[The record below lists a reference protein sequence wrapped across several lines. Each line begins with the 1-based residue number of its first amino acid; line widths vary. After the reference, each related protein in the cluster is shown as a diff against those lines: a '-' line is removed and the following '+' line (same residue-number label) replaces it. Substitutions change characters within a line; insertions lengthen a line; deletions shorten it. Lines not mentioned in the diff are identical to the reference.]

1 MHKTTSK
8 ETSFESKGGYGQKG
22 TKKIGIDPTAR
33 DRIIREYAQKIKF
46 MGYRLSY
53 RLQPNIDI
61 DDLIS
66 AGVIGLMDAMEKYDP
81 SRETLFKTY
90 AEFRIR
96 GAMLDEIR
104 SMDWVPRSVK
114 EKAGLL
120 HRTMSQLE
128 KKHGRAPTEEEIAK
142 ALSMSLEEYQEFS
155 LRASGMAM
163 ISIEDLGIGEDGD
176 RDILECIGEEEQRDP
191 LTLLLTEDTKQ
202 TLVEAIE
209 NLPEK
214 ERKVVSLYYYNEL
227 TMKEI
232 GKVLSVTESRVS
244 QIHTQAMLRLQ
255 GKLKRWKEE
264 HGQ

>member
-1 MHKTTSK
+1 MQKTLPK
-8 ETSFESKGGYGQKG
+8 ELPYRAQQGYSRKKGG
-22 TKKIGIDPTAR
+22 KIGIDPSAQ
-33 DRIIREYAQKIKF
+33 DKIIREYAQKVKF
-46 MGYRLSY
+46 MAYRLSY

-66 AGVIGLMDAMEKYDP
+66 SGVIGLMDAMEKYDP

-104 SMDWVPRSVK
+104 SMDWIPRSVK

-120 HRTMSQLE
+120 HRTMAQLE
-128 KKHGRAPTEEEIAK
+128 KKLGRAPQEEELAK
-142 ALSMSLEEYQEFS
+142 ALSMTLEEYQEFT

-163 ISIEDLGIGEDGD
+163 ISIEDLGGGEEGD
-176 RDILECIGEEEQRDP
+176 RDILECIGEEEKRDP
-191 LTLLLTEDTKQ
+191 LTLLLSEDTKQ
-202 TLVEAIE
+202 VLVGAIE
-209 NLPEK
+209 ALPEK

-232 GKVLSVTESRVS
+232 GKVLNVTESRVS
-244 QIHTQAMLRLQ
+244 QIHTQAMMRLQ
-255 GKLKRWKEE
+255 GKLRIWKEE